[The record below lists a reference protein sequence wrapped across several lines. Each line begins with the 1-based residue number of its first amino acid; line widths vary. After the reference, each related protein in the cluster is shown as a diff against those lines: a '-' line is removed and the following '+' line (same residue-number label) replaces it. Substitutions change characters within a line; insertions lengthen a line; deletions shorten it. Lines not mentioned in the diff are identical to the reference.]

1 MNLKAYTFSFE
12 AKSIVMAKF
21 YDSINSTL
29 QEFISNQKIFFV
41 STAAKSGRIN
51 LSPKGMDSFRIV
63 DENKILWLNL
73 TGSGNET
80 AAHIQQVNRMTIMF
94 CAFDGNP
101 LILRLYGTA
110 RAIHTQD
117 KDWDQY
123 YTHFN
128 ATAGARQIFEM
139 QVESVQTSCGF
150 AVPLMDYHEDRDI
163 LKNWA
168 EKKGEKAIKDYWEEK
183 NVTSID
189 GLPTGIF
196 D

>member
-1 MNLKAYTFSFE
+1 
-12 AKSIVMAKF
+12 MAKF
-21 YDSINSTL
+21 YDSLNSTL

-41 STAAKSGRIN
+41 STAAESGRIN

-101 LILRLYGTA
+101 LILRLYGKA
-110 RAIHTQD
+110 RAIHSQD

-123 YTHFN
+123 YAHFS
-128 ATAGARQIFEM
+128 AIAGARQIFEM

-150 AVPLMDYHEDRDI
+150 AVPLMDYKEDRDI

-168 EKKGEKAIKDYWEEK
+168 EKKGEEAIKDYWEEK

-196 D
+196 TVK

>member
-1 MNLKAYTFSFE
+1 
-12 AKSIVMAKF
+12 MAKF

-41 STAAKSGRIN
+41 STAAESCRIN

-117 KDWDQY
+117 QDWDQY
-123 YTHFN
+123 YAHFN

-139 QVESVQTSCGF
+139 QIESVQTSCGF
-150 AVPLMDYHEDRDI
+150 AVPLMNYKEDREI

-196 D
+196 TEK